1 MGHPCD
7 TRMAVTDAVD
17 TVNHTEQH
25 TSFEKKQ
32 KRQVVYSLS
41 LDDMLCQTVAGQLNS
56 PSHDLVILDLPFVLL
71 IKHIRHGLLISL

>member
-25 TSFEKKQ
+25 TSFEKK
-32 KRQVVYSLS
+32 RQLVHSLS
-41 LDDMLCQTVAGQLNS
+41 LDDMLCRSVAGQLNS
-56 PSHDLVILDLPFVLL
+56 PSHDFVILELPFVLL